1 MDLTAGD
8 EARPRA
14 GIAAASTGVVLWG
27 ALVVL
32 TKLAEETNGLV
43 LGFHRIWV
51 GALGTVVVL
60 AAFGQRLTWRTI
72 RLAWVGGVLFAADIV
87 LFFSALKLTTVAN
100 ATIVGA
106 FQPAILL
113 YVGHR
118 RFGEAMN
125 RRLVALTAVA
135 IVGAALVA
143 IGSHDAS
150 GRWSPG
156 GDLLA
161 IGAVITWSGYFVAS
175 KQARAELGSLEYV
188 SAFLVVAAIVV
199 APVALLFGG
208 SLAVEGRTW
217 SIIVVLALGSG
228 LVGHFLINW
237 AHNHIP
243 LYLVSLLTL
252 TLPVVSAIS
261 AAIVLDERI
270 VPLQVAGMAV
280 VLLALTAVIVRTES
294 PDQRVATTSR

>member
-1 MDLTAGD
+1 VDVSPAEKRPMAGV
-8 EARPRA
+8 
-14 GIAAASTGVVLWG
+14 AAAGTGVMLWG

-32 TKLAEETNGLV
+32 TKLADETNGLV

-60 AAFGQRLTWRTI
+60 ALFGQRLTWRTL
-72 RLAWVGGVLFAADIV
+72 RLSWLGGVLFAADIV

-118 RFGEAMN
+118 HFGEAMT
-125 RRLVALTAVA
+125 RRLVALTAIA
-135 IVGAALVA
+135 ILGAGLVA
-143 IGSHDAS
+143 LGSHDAS
-150 GRWSPG
+150 GRWSPV

-161 IGAVITWSGYFVAS
+161 IGAVLCWSGYFAAS
-175 KQARAELGSLEYV
+175 KQARVELGSLEYV
-188 SAFLVVAAIVV
+188 AAFLVVATIVIT
-199 APVALLFGG
+199 PVALLFGG
-208 SLAVEGRTW
+208 SLAVEASTW
-217 SIIVVLALGSG
+217 WIILVVALGSG
-228 LVGHFLINW
+228 LVGHFLMNW

-243 LYLVSLLTL
+243 LYLSSLMTL
-252 TLPVVSAIS
+252 TLPAVAAVS
-261 AAIVLDERI
+261 AAIVLGERI

-280 VLLALTAVIVRTES
+280 VLIALTAVIVRIDVPTGQT
-294 PDQRVATTSR
+294 PATTRR